1 MKPIISKIKNGGFIM
16 MKKMISAAMTAIMI
30 SASVVSA
37 TGNAMYIS
45 SEKNTSDYERMI
57 EQRTNDCT
65 IIPEAAEYYN
75 KRKGS
80 DKERPVTNV
89 WARNGNG
96 VMYDEYIVQ
105 IEPIDGLGLAFEG
118 DAPTSEELNALIRD
132 KFEVSDDSVIA
143 YNGNPTHL
151 ENGIS
156 TSYLSLKFF
165 STNHQANIELAKN
178 IVDYLK
184 DNYTVKHSEGHFN
197 TAELCELHIDWSVF
211 LPMDKLTDEA
221 IEEINTA
228 LSANGYKGHF
238 NSETKYMVFA
248 VLFVIVDSEPPALDE
263 AAFLSQLTPEQQL
276 QLAEM
281 EADGQAIAEALA
293 EAGLQEQTAKA
304 QLIYLSCFDG
314 ERLTDFTAY
323 AEHFT
328 QNDEQLIQSL
338 NDDYGLEIDYDEFLQ
353 AYTLIANVAKGE

>member
-16 MKKMISAAMTAIMI
+16 MKKMISAAMAAIMI

-151 ENGIS
+151 ENGIN
-156 TSYLSLKFF
+156 TSYLSIKFF

-197 TAELCELHIDWSVF
+197 TAELCELHIDWRVF
-211 LPMDKLTDEA
+211 LPMEKLTDETV
-221 IEEINTA
+221 EEINTA
-228 LSANGYKGHF
+228 LSANGYKGFF
-238 NSETKYMVFA
+238 NEETKYMVFDEDITQ
-248 VLFVIVDSEPPALDE
+248 LEKYRLWYYLNSNYDLDIE
-263 AAFLSQLTPEQQL
+263 WYG
-276 QLAEM
+276 LAESTSVGGVKVDFL
-281 EADGQAIAEALA
+281 ADGVKGDANLDGKATVADAVAILQHIANRDKYGLKQQGLINADVDG
-293 EAGLQEQTAKA
+293 EAGVTANDARVLQEW
-304 QLIYLSCFDG
+304 D
-314 ERLTDFTAY
+314 
-323 AEHFT
+323 
-328 QNDEQLIQSL
+328 
-338 NDDYGLEIDYDEFLQ
+338 
-353 AYTLIANVAKGE
+353 ANR

>member
-1 MKPIISKIKNGGFIM
+1 MEALATAGKALLKMVAVDTAADREKRNRLLIAVGSII
-16 MKKMISAAMTAIMI
+16 AAL
-30 SASVVSA
+30 V
-37 TGNAMYIS
+37 
-45 SEKNTSDYERMI
+45 
-57 EQRTNDCT
+57 
-65 IIPEAAEYYN
+65 
-75 KRKGS
+75 
-80 DKERPVTNV
+80 
-89 WARNGNG
+89 
-96 VMYDEYIVQ
+96 
-105 IEPIDGLGLAFEG
+105 
-118 DAPTSEELNALIRD
+118 
-132 KFEVSDDSVIA
+132 SVI
-143 YNGNPTHL
+143 L
-151 ENGIS
+151 
-156 TSYLSLKFF
+156 
-165 STNHQANIELAKN
+165 
-178 IVDYLK
+178 
-184 DNYTVKHSEGHFN
+184 
-197 TAELCELHIDWSVF
+197 
-211 LPMDKLTDEA
+211 LPL
-221 IEEINTA
+221 
-228 LSANGYKGHF
+228 
-238 NSETKYMVFA
+238 A

>member
-1 MKPIISKIKNGGFIM
+1 MKKIISKIKNGGFIM
-16 MKKMISAAMTAIMI
+16 MKKMISAAMAAIII

-57 EQRTNDCT
+57 EYRTNNCT
-65 IIPEAAEYYN
+65 NILEAAEYHN
-75 KRKGS
+75 KRVGS

-89 WARNGNG
+89 WVRNGNET
-96 VMYDEYIVQ
+96 MYDEYIVQ

-151 ENGIS
+151 ENGIN
-156 TSYLSLKFF
+156 TSYLSIKFF
-165 STNHQANIELAKN
+165 STSHQANIELAN
-178 IVDYLK
+178 SIVAYLK

-197 TAELCELHIDWSVF
+197 AVELCELHIDWSVF
-211 LPMDKLTDEA
+211 LPVDKLTDEA

-238 NSETKYMVFA
+238 NSETKYMVFDEDITQIEKYQ
-248 VLFVIVDSEPPALDE
+248 LWNYLNSNYDLDIE
-263 AAFLSQLTPEQQL
+263 WYG
-276 QLAEM
+276 LAESTSVGGVSVDFL
-281 EADGQAIAEALA
+281 ADGVKGDANLDGKATVADAVAILQHIANRDKY
-293 EAGLQEQTAKA
+293 GLKA
-304 QLIYLSCFDG
+304 QGLINADVDG
-314 ERLTDFTAY
+314 VEGVTA
-323 AEHFT
+323 
-328 QNDEQLIQSL
+328 NDALV
-338 NDDYGLEIDYDEFLQ
+338 LQ
-353 AYTLIANVAKGE
+353 QWDAGIR